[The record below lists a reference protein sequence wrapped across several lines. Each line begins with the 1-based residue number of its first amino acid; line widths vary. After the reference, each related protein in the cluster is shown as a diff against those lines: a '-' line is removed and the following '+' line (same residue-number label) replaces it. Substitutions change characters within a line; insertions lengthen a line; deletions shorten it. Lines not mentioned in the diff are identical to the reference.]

1 MKFVKAIIY
10 LLYLIV
16 YAYSAHMTS
25 VEPEKKFWGYL
36 CVVIFAFLFTWTVS
50 VIVKGRENKSD
61 ENKSENL

>member
-16 YAYSAHMTS
+16 YAYSVHMTS
-25 VEPEKKFWGYL
+25 VEPEKKLWGYL
-36 CVVIFAFLFTWTVS
+36 CGVIFAYLFISIVS
-50 VIVKGRENKSD
+50 IVVKQKKSD